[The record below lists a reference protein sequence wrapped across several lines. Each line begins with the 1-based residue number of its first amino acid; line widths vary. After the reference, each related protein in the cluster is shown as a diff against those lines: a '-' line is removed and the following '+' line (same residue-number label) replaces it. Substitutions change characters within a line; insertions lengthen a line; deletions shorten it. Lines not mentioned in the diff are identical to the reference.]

1 MDAPA
6 ADPVTLPSNSP
17 FTRLTHQWLS
27 KIKAART
34 QKKEFSRDGEECMR
48 FFRGPYDFL
57 YGLKEGVP
65 QSGDFVFVGE
75 SGSAPRPAVAMT
87 LNKVAEAVQIFGP
100 ALYHRNPVRT
110 ITPRELPMLPIE
122 AIGDS
127 NNPQVQQQFQQWQQ
141 QINSGRATDQARAAL
156 LQWYQD
162 YTPTATD
169 LKTESR
175 NAIDEA
181 LIKGMGVL
189 WTELWKPAASNMRIT
204 GSFYD
209 SVDHLLIDC
218 DAEQRNL
225 AKWVSRTRTI
235 PVWEFEAKYNLP
247 HGSVKGSAESYGQK
261 EFVEREGGLGEM
273 AKREGKTNDLITYYE
288 IYSKMG
294 MGTLMSKTDWDYEK
308 DAAELDKYGQ
318 FCYLVVCKEL
328 EFPANIHPNI
338 WGNDAEIA
346 QAVQWPIP
354 FWADD
359 AWPYRELVFH
369 EVPNQCW
376 PMSHFK
382 PAMGELKFLNW
393 AYSFLASRMKKSSRD
408 ILVCQKAAGEEM
420 KRVLLSGED
429 YELVEI
435 EKMHGTIK
443 EMVQV
448 LQFPEINGDMFKVIQ
463 LVTTL
468 FEQRT
473 GLSELM
479 YGATAHAY
487 RSAEE
492 ASVKENQ
499 LNVRPDD
506 MVNKTEDWMSGV
518 ARSEALTA
526 RWMLDPQRD
535 ILPLMGPLGAQWWG
549 QYIAPTDPTEILHQL
564 EYRIEANSARKPN
577 LQKEVADANQA
588 MQSMFTPL
596 MKLAQEHGVVGPVNA
611 LITRF
616 ANANQWDATPFL
628 LPQPP
633 PPPPPPP
640 DKPKIAVSVD
650 FATLTPDIQNDV
662 MQMAGVMPPP
672 PQLPPGVQMPPPL
685 PLTQAKPAPTK
696 QPEPGAADAANAKI
710 MQMQQEGQLK
720 AGQMQQ
726 EGAIKTQQMQQE
738 GAIKVA
744 QMHSESAMKAHQVQQ
759 EGAINAQKAQQE
771 MAVNAMK
778 VHQEGAINE
787 QKAHQ
792 EMTLNK
798 QKMHQDELQSH
809 QNIAH
814 KEADHKQAA
823 RHGDEMHKQDVINAK
838 KPKPTEPKK

>member
-1 MDAPA
+1 MEA
-6 ADPVTLPSNSP
+6 AQQQVHVPSNSP
-17 FTRLTHQWLS
+17 FTRLTRQWLA
-27 KIKAART
+27 KITAARG

-48 FFRGPYDFL
+48 FFRGPYDFM

-75 SGSAPRPAVAMT
+75 ASSAPRPSVAMT
-87 LNKVAEAVQIFGP
+87 LNKVAECVQIFGP

-122 AIGDS
+122 AMGDP
-127 NNPQVQQQFQQWQQ
+127 NDPQVQMQFQQWQQ
-141 QINSGRATDQARAAL
+141 QINSSRATDKARAAL

-175 NAIDEA
+175 NCIDEA
-181 LIKGMGVL
+181 LIKGMGVA
-189 WTELWKPAASNMRIT
+189 WTELWTPAASNMRIT

-218 DAEQRNL
+218 DAEQRSK
-225 AKWVSRTRTI
+225 AKWCSKTCTI
-235 PVWEFEAKYNLP
+235 PVWEFEAKYGLP
-247 HGSVKGSAESYGQK
+247 HGTVKGSSESHSQK

-294 MGTLMSKTDWDYEK
+294 MGTLMSKADWDYEK
-308 DAAELDKYGQ
+308 DSASIDKYGQ
-318 FCYLVVCKEL
+318 FCYLVICKEL
-328 EFPANIHPNI
+328 EFPANIHPSD
-338 WGNDAEIA
+338 WGNDEAIA
-346 QAVQWPIP
+346 KAVQWPIP

-408 ILVCQKAAGEEM
+408 IIVCNKSAGEEM

-429 YELVEI
+429 YELVEL
-435 EKMHGTIK
+435 EKSHGTVA
-443 EMVQV
+443 EVVQV

-479 YGATAHAY
+479 YGATSHAY

-506 MVNKTEDWMSGV
+506 MVNKTEDWMSNI

-526 RWMLDPQRD
+526 RWLLDPQRD
-535 ILPLMGPLGAQWWG
+535 ILPLMGPLGAQWWQ
-549 QYIAPTDPTEILHQL
+549 QYISPTDPTEILHQL

-577 LQKEVADANQA
+577 LSKMVADVNQA
-588 MQSMFTPL
+588 MQSLFQPL
-596 MKLAQEHGVVGPVNA
+596 LELAKERGEVGPVNA
-611 LITRF
+611 LITRY
-616 ANANQWDATPFL
+616 AEANQWDATPFL
-628 LPQPP
+628 IPPPP

-640 DKPKIAVSVD
+640 DRPKIGITCD
-650 FATLTPDIQNDV
+650 FATLVPELQNAV
-662 MQMAGVMPPP
+662 MQDAGVMPPP
-672 PQLPPGVQMPPPL
+672 PPPGPPGTPPIPQPPAQ
-685 PLTQAKPAPTK
+685 PLTMPKPAPVK
-696 QPEPGAADAANAKI
+696 QPEPGQAETANAKI
-710 MQMQQEGQLK
+710 
-720 AGQMQQ
+720 AQMQQ
-726 EGAIKTQQMQQE
+726 EGAIKTAQMQQE
-738 GAIKVA
+738 GVIKTRQMHLDGAIKVA
-744 QMHSESAMKAHQVQQ
+744 QLHQD
-759 EGAINAQKAQQE
+759 GAIKEAQI
-771 MAVNAMK
+771 
-778 VHQEGAINE
+778 HQDGAIKKQQMHHNE
-787 QKAHQ
+787 LEASQA
-792 EMTLNK
+792 
-798 QKMHQDELQSH
+798 
-809 QNIAH
+809 IAH
-814 KEADHKQAA
+814 KEADHKQTLK
-823 RHGDEMHKQDVINAK
+823 HTDEMHKQDVKNAK
-838 KPKPTEPKK
+838 KPEPPKKAA

>member
-1 MDAPA
+1 MESSATP
-6 ADPVTLPSNSP
+6 PVQVPSNSP

-34 QKKEFSRDGEECMR
+34 QKKEFSRDGEEAMR

-75 SGSAPRPAVAMT
+75 ASSAPRPAVAMT
-87 LNKVAEAVQIFGP
+87 LNKVAECVQIFGP
-100 ALYHRNPVRT
+100 ALYHRNPIRT
-110 ITPRELPMLPIE
+110 INPRKLPMIPIE
-122 AIGDS
+122 ALGDP
-127 NNPQVQQQFQQWQQ
+127 NDPQVQMQYQQMQQ
-141 QINSGRATDQARAAL
+141 QVNAQRTHDATRASL

-189 WTELWKPAASNMRIT
+189 WTELWQPAASQMRIVA
-204 GSFYD
+204 SCYD
-209 SVDHLLIDC
+209 SVDHLLVDC
-218 DAEQRNL
+218 DIEQRRK
-225 AKWVSRTRTI
+225 AKWCSRTHTI
-235 PVWEFEAKYNLP
+235 PVWEFEARYGLP
-247 HGSVKGSAESYGQK
+247 HGTVKGSAESYGQK

-308 DAAELDKYGQ
+308 DSAKLDKYGQ
-318 FCYLVVCKEL
+318 YCYLVVCKEL
-328 EFPANIHPNI
+328 EFPANIHPDI
-338 WGNDAEIA
+338 WGNDQAIA
-346 QAVQWPIP
+346 AAVQWPIP

-359 AWPYRELVFH
+359 AWPYQELVFH

-408 ILVCQKAAGEEM
+408 IIVCQKSAGEEM

-429 YELVEI
+429 YELVEL
-435 EKMHGTIK
+435 EKMHGTVK
-443 EMVQV
+443 EVVEV

-479 YGATAHAY
+479 YGQTSHAY

-492 ASVKENQ
+492 ANVKESQ
-499 LNVRPDD
+499 LNIRPDD
-506 MVNKTEDWMSGV
+506 MVNKTEDWMSNI

-526 RWMLDPQRD
+526 RWLLDPQRD
-535 ILPLMGPLGAQWWG
+535 IAPLMGQIGAQWWT
-549 QYIAPTDPTEILHQL
+549 QFISPTDPTEILHQL

-577 LQKEVADANQA
+577 LSKQIADLNQA
-588 MQSMFTPL
+588 MPILLQPFIEIA
-596 MKLAQEHGVVGPVNA
+596 KGGNVGPVNTLLKKYA
-611 LITRF
+611 E
-616 ANANQWDATPFL
+616 ANQWDSEDL
-628 LPQPP
+628 LFPQPP

-640 DKPKIAVSVD
+640 DRPKISVAVD
-650 FATLTPDIQNDV
+650 FATLVPEVQDAV
-662 MQMAGVMPPP
+662 MTMAGVLQPQPPQQPGQPPPP
-672 PQLPPGVQMPPPL
+672 PQ
-685 PLTQAKPAPTK
+685 PLTLAKPAPVK
-696 QPEPGAADAANAKI
+696 QPEPGQAETAQAKI
-710 MQMQQEGQLK
+710 GQIQHEGALK

-726 EGAIKTQQMQQE
+726 D

-744 QMHSESAMKAHQVQQ
+744 QMHQDGILKA
-759 EGAINAQKAQQE
+759 AQMRQ
-771 MAVNAMK
+771 
-778 VHQEGAINE
+778 NE
-787 QKAHQ
+787 LEASQALH
-792 EMTLNK
+792 
-798 QKMHQDELQSH
+798 
-809 QNIAH
+809 H
-814 KEADHKQAA
+814 KEADHKQDV
-823 RHGDEMHKQDVINAK
+823 RHADEKHKQDIRNLK
-838 KPKPTEPKK
+838 KPQGPKK